1 MEKTNWLEYDVDEMV
16 NGDKQYLWHH
26 LKPHKVFEK
35 QEQMVVVKGQG
46 IVITDIRGREYL
58 DVTSG
63 GVWSVMVGYGR
74 ESIAKA
80 VYDQLVE
87 MPYFAGAFGNI
98 PSIKFAQKL
107 LEKLPRLD
115 KVYFSN
121 SGSEA
126 NEKVF
131 KLVRQAS
138 RISPERKGKFK
149 ILYRDRD
156 YHGATLGAMSATGQI
171 QRKMDFGPFPEG
183 FVEFPHCCC
192 YRCPFDKTYPGCNI
206 ECAHAIE
213 DVIAREGADTIGGLI
228 VEPIVA
234 GGGIIPPVKEYFPI
248 VQDICN
254 KHDIWLIIDEVVCG
268 FGRTGKF
275 WGHSHYDVDPDMV
288 TMAKGLAS
296 SYEPLS
302 ATVVKQKVYD
312 CFLNDPS
319 NPDTRWNF
327 FRDISTYGGCAG
339 PMAAALESTRIIEDE
354 NLIEN
359 CRVVGAYLLEKLNEL
374 RDLPLVGDV
383 RGVGLFCGVEFV
395 RDKQTKE
402 PVSEEEMATLIGNVM
417 AQNVI
422 VGRTNS
428 SFDGLNTVMNFAPSL
443 IITKEQVDIVVAAVR
458 KAIEKGI

>member
-1 MEKTNWLEYDVDEMV
+1 MEKTNWLEYDADEMV
-16 NGDKQYLWHH
+16 QGDKDSLWHH
-26 LKPHKVFEK
+26 LKPHKVFEN
-35 QEQMVVVKGQG
+35 QEQLVVVEGKGLN
-46 IVITDIRGREYL
+46 ITDIRGREYL

-74 ESIAKA
+74 ESVAKA
-80 VYDQLVE
+80 VYDQLVK

-98 PSIKFAQKL
+98 PAIKFAQKL
-107 LEKLPRLD
+107 LEKLPRMD

-126 NEKVF
+126 NEKAF
-131 KLVRQAS
+131 KIIRQAS
-138 RISPERKGKFK
+138 KIVPERKGKYKVLF
-149 ILYRDRD
+149 RDRD
-156 YHGATLGAMSATGQI
+156 YHGTTIGAMAASGQNERT
-171 QRKMDFGPFPEG
+171 QDFGPFPDG

-206 ECAHAIE
+206 ECAHVIE
-213 DVIAREGADTIGGLI
+213 EVIEREGADTIGGLI
-228 VEPIVA
+228 VEPVTA

-248 VQDICN
+248 VQDICK
-254 KHDIWLIIDEVVCG
+254 KHDIWLIMDEVVCG

-275 WGHSHYDVDPDMV
+275 WGHEQFDVDPDMI

-302 ATVVKQKVYD
+302 ATVVKQHIYD
-312 CFLNDPS
+312 CFVNDPS
-319 NPDTRWNF
+319 DPETRLNY
-327 FRDISTYGGCAG
+327 FRDISTYGGCTG

-354 NLIEN
+354 DLVEN
-359 CRVVGAYLLEKLNEL
+359 SRVIGKYLLEKLQEL
-374 RDLPLVGDV
+374 KDLPIVGDV

-395 RDKQTKE
+395 RDKATKE
-402 PVSEEEMATLIGNVM
+402 PVSEAEMGTIMGNMM

-428 SFDGLNTVMNFAPSL
+428 SITGLNTVMNFAPCL
-443 IITKEQVDIVVAAVR
+443 IITKEQVDRIVGAVR
-458 KAIEKGI
+458 NAVEKGI

>member
-1 MEKTNWLEYDVDEMV
+1 MEKTNWLEYDADEMV
-16 NGDKQYLWHH
+16 QGDKDSLWHH
-26 LKPHKVFEK
+26 LKPHKVFEN
-35 QEQMVVVKGQG
+35 QEQLVVVEGKGLNL
-46 IVITDIRGREYL
+46 TDIRGREYL

-74 ESIAKA
+74 ESVAKA
-80 VYDQLVE
+80 VYDQLVK
-87 MPYFAGAFGNI
+87 MPYFAGAFGNV
-98 PSIKFAQKL
+98 PAIKFAQKL
-107 LEKLPRLD
+107 LEKLPRMD

-126 NEKVF
+126 NEKAF
-131 KLVRQAS
+131 KIIRQAS
-138 RISPERKGKFK
+138 KIVPERKGKYKVLF
-149 ILYRDRD
+149 RDRD
-156 YHGATLGAMSATGQI
+156 YHGTTIGAMAASGQNE
-171 QRKMDFGPFPEG
+171 RKQDFGPFPDG

-206 ECAHAIE
+206 ECAHVIE
-213 DVIAREGADTIGGLI
+213 DVIKKEGADTIGGLI
-228 VEPIVA
+228 VEPITA

-248 VQDICN
+248 VQDICK
-254 KHDIWLIIDEVVCG
+254 KHDIWLIMDEVVCG

-275 WGHSHYDVDPDMV
+275 WGHEQFDVDPDMI

-302 ATVVKQKVYD
+302 ATVVKQHIYD
-312 CFLNDPS
+312 CFVNDPS
-319 NPDTRWNF
+319 DPETRLNY

-354 NLIEN
+354 NLVEN
-359 CRVVGAYLLEKLNEL
+359 SRVIGKYLLEKLQEL
-374 RDLPLVGDV
+374 KDLPIVGDV

-395 RDKQTKE
+395 RDKATKE
-402 PVSEEEMATLIGNVM
+402 PVSEAEMGTIMGNMM

-428 SFDGLNTVMNFAPSL
+428 SITGLNTVMNFAPCL
-443 IITKEQVDIVVAAVR
+443 IITKEQVDRIVGAVR
-458 KAIEKGI
+458 NAVEKGI